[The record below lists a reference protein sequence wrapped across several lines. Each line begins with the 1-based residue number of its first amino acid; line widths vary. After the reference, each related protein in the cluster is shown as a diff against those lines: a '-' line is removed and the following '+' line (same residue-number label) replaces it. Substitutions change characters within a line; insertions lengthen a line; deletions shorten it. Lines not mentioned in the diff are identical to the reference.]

1 MTADEQPVTTAWEQL
16 ARTPRAQRRAAL
28 EAFVSR
34 ELKQALLMTD
44 QDDLPL
50 DENYF
55 ELGLTSLRAVELR
68 QRIEEQLRCELDT
81 SVLFGLS
88 TVRQVADHLAS
99 VVLPG
104 TAVPR
109 RREPQDAPG
118 PSPEVQR
125 QVNDLIADL
134 YES

>member
-1 MTADEQPVTTAWEQL
+1 MTAERQTGAAVREQL

-34 ELKQALLMTD
+34 EFKQALLMTD
-44 QDDLPL
+44 ADELPL

-55 ELGLTSLRAVELR
+55 DLGVTSLRAVELR
-68 QRIEEQLRCELDT
+68 QRIEEQLGCELDT

-88 TVRQVADHLAS
+88 TVRQVADHLVS
-99 VVLPG
+99 VVLPD
-104 TAVPR
+104 AVVPR
-109 RREPQDAPG
+109 RREPEDAPG
-118 PSPEVQR
+118 PSPELQR
-125 QVNDLIADL
+125 QVSDLIADL